1 MFSNIGKKIK
11 ELAQVFCWIGIIAS
25 LISGIVVISIDDDH
39 ALAGIMIIVIGALLS
54 WISSFTLYG
63 FGELIDQTQEIN
75 KKLSGEPKK
84 YSDTNSKGINQ
95 TVVKEE
101 KHYNSEKGTC
111 ELCEKQ
117 DVDLIKCKIVDNL
130 GTRYRKICPDC
141 MKSKNATPTD
151 Y

>member
-1 MFSNIGKKIK
+1 MFTNIGKKIK
-11 ELAQVFCWIGIIAS
+11 VLAQVFCWGGIAVSVIISVFLTTQYPIGPM
-25 LISGIVVISIDDDH
+25 VPFY
-39 ALAGIMIIVIGALLS
+39 IIVGGSLVS
-54 WISSFTLYG
+54 WISSFALYG

-75 KKLSGEPKK
+75 KKISGEPKK
-84 YSDTNSKGINQ
+84 YSDTNSKRINQ
-95 TVVKEE
+95 TVAKEE

-117 DVDLIKCKIVDNL
+117 YVDVIKCKIVDSL

-141 MKSKNATPTD
+141 MKSNNATPTD